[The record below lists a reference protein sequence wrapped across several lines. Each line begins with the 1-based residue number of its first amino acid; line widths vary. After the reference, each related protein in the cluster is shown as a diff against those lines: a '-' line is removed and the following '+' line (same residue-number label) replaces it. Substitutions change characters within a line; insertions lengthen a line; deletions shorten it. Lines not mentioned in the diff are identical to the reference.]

1 MKRMATLICVLAL
14 AGIVRAEDKP
24 NPTGTWKYTAEV
36 NGQSIEVTIKL
47 KLEGDK
53 LTGTVSVL
61 DMESN
66 IEDGKYH
73 DGEVSFKVNRE
84 MNGNKF
90 TIKYKG
96 KIKGDTF
103 KGKSRARTGRAD
115 QHPRVR
121 GQALQGV
128 KRTCPTIKCRS
139 ARLVPDPKA
148 SASDDNHQ
156 VLSHTDAL
164 I

>member
-1 MKRMATLICVLAL
+1 MKRMTTLICVLAL
-14 AGIVRAEDKP
+14 AGMVRAEDKP

-66 IEDGKYH
+66 IEDGKYQ
-73 DGEVSFKVNRE
+73 DREVSFKVNRE

-103 KGKSRARTGRAD
+103 KGKRELERD
-115 QHPRVR
+115 
-121 GQALQGV
+121 GQTNTREFEA
-128 KRTCPTIKCRS
+128 KRSTE
-139 ARLVPDPKA
+139 
-148 SASDDNHQ
+148 
-156 VLSHTDAL
+156 
-164 I
+164 

>member
-1 MKRMATLICVLAL
+1 MKRMAAVICVLAV
-14 AGIVRAEDKP
+14 AGMARAEDKS

-53 LTGTVSVL
+53 LTGTVSVR
-61 DMESN
+61 DMETK
-66 IEDGKYH
+66 IEDSKYQ
-73 DGEVSFKVNRE
+73 DGEVSFKVNRQ

-103 KGKSRARTGRAD
+103 KGTREFERD
-115 QHPRVR
+115 
-121 GQALQGV
+121 GQTNTREFEA
-128 KRTCPTIKCRS
+128 KRSK
-139 ARLVPDPKA
+139 K
-148 SASDDNHQ
+148 
-156 VLSHTDAL
+156 
-164 I
+164 